1 MRAVRRSTTVP
12 DEATT
17 AAARAAAEA
26 AGLNFAAYTPVPPV
40 RARKAGPAQ
49 VAWTSSDPSGRAI
62 IATIG
67 STGQIIATVTP
78 GIGGGRAPRED
89 VRVHVLKVRVSEA
102 ESVALELA
110 AKRTGLALTTWLRE
124 IGLREAGR

>member
-12 DEATT
+12 DEAMT

-40 RARKAGPAQ
+40 RARKSGPAQ
-49 VAWTSSDPSGRAI
+49 VTWTSSDPSCRAI
-62 IATIG
+62 VATISG
-67 STGQIIATVTP
+67 AGIIATVTP
-78 GIGGGRAPRED
+78 GIGGGRAPREN

>member
-26 AGLNFAAYTPVPPV
+26 VGLDFAAYTPVAPV

-49 VAWTSSDPSGRAI
+49 VTWTSSDPRGRAI
-62 IATIG
+62 VATISSAG
-67 STGQIIATVTP
+67 IIATVTP

-89 VRVHVLKVRVSEA
+89 VRENILKVRANDAEQALMEA
-102 ESVALELA
+102 A
-110 AKRTGLALTTWLRE
+110 AKRAGLALTTWLRE
-124 IGLREAGR
+124 AGLREAAR